1 MAPAGACLGQQLEQQ
16 QLCRTGRQKLVIAR
30 DKNKR
35 LALQALG
42 RGNRFEISRHKGR
55 LEPGD
60 FVGLDRGAGPD
71 LALGDACET
80 GSRRLRWR
88 PAPFDHQ
95 DISIGE

>member
-1 MAPAGACLGQQLEQQ
+1 MEVLGLGIGRWDGARWRFLGQQLEQQ

-42 RGNRFEISRHKGR
+42 RGNRLEICRHKGR

-60 FVGLDRGAGPD
+60 FVGLDWGAGPD
-71 LALGDACET
+71 LA
-80 GSRRLRWR
+80 
-88 PAPFDHQ
+88 PA
-95 DISIGE
+95 GL